1 MAARA
6 TGKTAIAL
14 AVRRVYPSLSPKHQ
28 QIARFLIEDES
39 AIAFLSAAALGARVK
54 ADPAT
59 VVRFARAIGFDGYAH
74 LQGTIRRRFPR
85 YPTFVE
91 KIEHDG
97 APSSNAALLARAL
110 HRDVENLKRALAT
123 LDREAFSVSVE
134 ALAKARHI
142 VVAGG
147 GVSQAPAAYLM
158 SSLRMI
164 GLDIRD
170 APPGVPLAHEL
181 AQLERTDVLVGV
193 GFYRYLA
200 TTASALRRAKARG
213 SRCIAIT
220 DNALSP
226 LAVAADQALIVP
238 VESTSHRVSLAAPMA
253 LIHALV
259 AAVSARRHEDAA
271 RFLHRVDEE
280 YREAELLLVAP

>member
-1 MAARA
+1 MAGRRA
-6 TGKTAIAL
+6 AEGPVAEAIHRA
-14 AVRRVYPSLSPKHQ
+14 YPALSPKRQ
-28 QIARFLIEDES
+28 QLARFLIEDEP
-39 AIAFLSAAALGARVK
+39 AVAFLSAAALGSRVSTD
-54 ADPAT
+54 AAT

-74 LQGTIRRRFPR
+74 LQQTIRRRLPR

-97 APSSNAALLARAL
+97 TPSSNAAILRRAL
-110 HRDVENLKRALAT
+110 EQDSENLRRAAATIHRD
-123 LDREAFSVSVE
+123 DFSASVDSLV
-134 ALAKARHI
+134 AARRI

-147 GVSQAPAAYLM
+147 GVSQAPAGYFA

-164 GLDIRD
+164 GLDVHEVSTGIS
-170 APPGVPLAHEL
+170 LAHEL
-181 AQLERTDVLVGV
+181 AQLGPPDAVVGI

-213 SRCIAIT
+213 ARRIAIT

-226 LAVAADQALIVP
+226 LAALADHVLVVP

-253 LIHALV
+253 LVHAIV
-259 AAVSARRHEDAA
+259 AAVAARRYDETS
-271 RFLHRVDEE
+271 RSLHQVDEE
-280 YREAELLLVAP
+280 YRQAGLLLLP